1 MEYLIGIDL
10 GGTAI
15 KYGLVSADGKLVF
28 EGQIPTEADKG
39 AEVVVENLITTITKV
54 SEYCK
59 KEQIEPVAIG
69 IGTPGIVDK
78 TNRIVLGGA
87 DNIVGWS
94 QVYLADKIEE
104 ACQLTTF
111 ISNDANLMGLGEQA
125 YGAAKDS
132 SDVLFLTIG
141 TGIGGA
147 IIIDGKLF
155 GGYENRGTE
164 LGHIPLFFDGI
175 PCSCGSVGCLEAYAS
190 TSALIQQ
197 FNDRCKKLNI
207 SFESEVSGKLIA
219 DYYKHKNSIAVECLT
234 NHWAYLGR
242 GIAVLVNIF
251 SPQKV
256 VIGGGISESGIFYLK
271 HLEKEFRN
279 YVMPDCAIN
288 TQLCLAELGNKAG
301 ILGAA
306 HFAYSNLK
314 QQAE

>member
-1 MEYLIGIDL
+1 MNYTIGIDL

-15 KYGLVSADGKLVF
+15 KYGLVSTEGGLVF
-28 EGQIPTEADKG
+28 ENQLPTQADCG
-39 AEVVVENLITTITKV
+39 AETVIRNI
-54 SEYCK
+54 
-59 KEQIEPVAIG
+59 IEAVKTVQNKADELKLSAAGIG

-94 QVYLADKIEE
+94 QVYLANKIEE
-104 ACQLTTF
+104 ACQLPTYV
-111 ISNDANLMGLGEQA
+111 SNDGNLMGLGEQA
-125 YGAAKDS
+125 YGAAKDCL
-132 SDVLFLTIG
+132 DVLFLTIG

-155 GGYENRGTE
+155 GGYDNRGTE

-197 FNDRCKKLNI
+197 FNDRCKQLNI
-207 SFESEVSGKLIA
+207 IFESEVNGKLIA

-242 GIAVLVNIF
+242 GIAGLVNIF

-256 VIGGGISESGIFYLK
+256 VIGGGISESGAFYLK
-271 HLEKEFRN
+271 HLEKEFRK
-279 YVMPDCAIN
+279 YVMPDCAVN

-306 HFAYSNLK
+306 QFAFSNLK
-314 QQAE
+314 

>member
-1 MEYLIGIDL
+1 MNYTIGIDL

-15 KYGLVSADGKLVF
+15 KYGLVSTEGGLVF
-28 EGQIPTEADKG
+28 ENQLPTQADCG
-39 AEVVVENLITTITKV
+39 AETVIRNI
-54 SEYCK
+54 
-59 KEQIEPVAIG
+59 IEAVKTVQNKADELKLSAAGIG

-104 ACQLTTF
+104 ACQLPTF

-125 YGAAKDS
+125 YGVAKDS

-175 PCSCGSVGCLEAYAS
+175 PCTCGSVGCLEAYAS

-197 FNDRCKKLNI
+197 FNDKCNKLNT
-207 SFESEVSGKLIA
+207 SFGNEITGKLISEF
-219 DYYKHKNSIAVECLT
+219 YHHNNSIAVECLT

-242 GIAVLVNIF
+242 GIAGLVNIF

-256 VIGGGISESGIFYLK
+256 VIGGGISESGAFYLK
-271 HLEKEFRN
+271 HLEKEFRK
-279 YVMPDCAIN
+279 YVMPDCAVN
-288 TQLCLAELGNKAG
+288 TQLCLAKLGNKAG

-306 HFAYSNLK
+306 QFAYTNLK
-314 QQAE
+314 

>member
-15 KYGLVSADGKLVF
+15 KYGLVSAEGKLVF
-28 EGQIPTEADKG
+28 ENQLPTQADCG
-39 AEVVVENLITTITKV
+39 AETVILNIVEAVKIVQNKAGELKLSTV
-54 SEYCK
+54 G
-59 KEQIEPVAIG
+59 IG
-69 IGTPGIVDK
+69 IGTPGLVDK

-94 QVYLADKIEE
+94 QVFLANKIEE
-104 ACQLTTF
+104 VCQLPTF

-125 YGAAKDS
+125 YGAAKNC
-132 SDVLFLTIG
+132 SDVVFITIG

-155 GGYENRGTE
+155 GGYDNRGTE
-164 LGHIPLFFDGI
+164 LGHIPLFMDGI
-175 PCSCGSVGCLEAYAS
+175 SCSCGSVGCLEAYAS

-197 FNDRCKKLNI
+197 FNDKCNKLNT
-207 SFESEVSGKLIA
+207 SFGIEITGKLISEF
-219 DYYKHKNSIAVECLT
+219 YHHNNSIAVECLT

-242 GIAVLVNIF
+242 GIAGLVNIF

-256 VIGGGISESGIFYLK
+256 VIGGGISESGDFYLK
-271 HLEKEFRN
+271 NLEKEFRK
-279 YVMPDCAIN
+279 YVMPDCAVN
-288 TQLCLAELGNKAG
+288 TQLCLAQLGNKAG

-306 HFAYSNLK
+306 QFAFSSIKN
-314 QQAE
+314 

>member
-1 MEYLIGIDL
+1 MNYTIGIDL

-15 KYGLVSADGKLVF
+15 KYGLVSAEGILVF
-28 EGQIPTEADKG
+28 EGQLPTQADCG
-39 AEVVVENLITTITKV
+39 AETVVKNIVKAVKNVQDKADGLKLSV
-54 SEYCK
+54 
-59 KEQIEPVAIG
+59 VGIG

-104 ACQLTTF
+104 ACQLPSSV
-111 ISNDANLMGLGEQA
+111 SNDADLMGLGEQT
-125 YGAAKDS
+125 YGAAKDC

-155 GGYENRGTE
+155 GGYDNRGTE
-164 LGHIPLFFDGI
+164 LGHIPLFMDGI
-175 PCSCGSVGCLEAYAS
+175 SCSCGSVGCLEAYAS

-197 FNDRCKKLNI
+197 FNDKCNKLNT
-207 SFESEVSGKLIA
+207 SFGDEITGKLISEF
-219 DYYKHKNSIAVECLT
+219 YHHNNSIAVECLT

-242 GIAVLVNIF
+242 GIAGLVNIF
-251 SPQKV
+251 SPQRV
-256 VIGGGISESGIFYLK
+256 VIGGGISESGVFYLK
-271 HLEKEFRN
+271 NLEKEFRK
-279 YVMPDCAIN
+279 YVMPDCAVN

-306 HFAYSNLK
+306 KFAMK
-314 QQAE
+314 AP

>member
-1 MEYLIGIDL
+1 MNYTIGIDL

-15 KYGLVSADGKLVF
+15 KYGLVSTEGKLVF
-28 EGQIPTEADKG
+28 EGQLPTQADCG
-39 AEVVVENLITTITKV
+39 AETVIRNIIEVVKTVQNKADELKFSV
-54 SEYCK
+54 
-59 KEQIEPVAIG
+59 VGIG

-104 ACQLTTF
+104 ACQLLTSV
-111 ISNDANLMGLGEQA
+111 SNDANLMGLGEQA
-125 YGAAKDS
+125 YGAAKDC

-147 IIIDGKLF
+147 IIINGKLY
-155 GGYENRGTE
+155 GGYDNCGTE

-197 FNDRCKKLNI
+197 FNDCCKKLNI
-207 SFESEVSGKLIA
+207 SFESEVNGKLIA

-242 GIAVLVNIF
+242 GIAGLVNIF
-251 SPQKV
+251 SPQRV
-256 VIGGGISESGIFYLK
+256 VIGGGISESGAFYLK
-271 HLEKEFRN
+271 HLEKEFRK
-279 YVMPDCAIN
+279 YVMPDCAVN

-306 HFAYSNLK
+306 QFAFSNLK
-314 QQAE
+314 